1 MVSVTI
7 SMMEEPVARSG
18 HISLLS
24 VAYWKKY
31 YSYFCSV
38 KESFCKEEEKGNS
51 GASVYLFL
59 IYVAIAVR
67 ISDILGRSRS
77 TRNDS
82 WYNSPTPSF
91 LDPKPTLSVSARL
104 VNCATRV
111 RRLSILPFSLFLTPS
126 FSPLVLISDSRSNM
140 DPPKD
145 RFGFFSGVN
154 ITPALPASRLSH
166 DLA

>member
-1 MVSVTI
+1 MGRLHGALGSCIDICNLT
-7 SMMEEPVARSG
+7 VARSG

-31 YSYFCSV
+31 YSYFCSL
-38 KESFCKEEEKGNS
+38 KESFCKEEEK
-51 GASVYLFL
+51 
-59 IYVAIAVR
+59 VR

-126 FSPLVLISDSRSNM
+126 FSPDPLLISDSRSNM

-145 RFGFFSGVN
+145 RIGFFSGVN